1 MYMGK
6 AGGVGTLPEAGA
18 GGKGGGGNSVPRDEE
33 ILGGE
38 AGKTF
43 TTSSTYVTSAMY
55 KRIREERGE

>member
-1 MYMGK
+1 MGK
-6 AGGVGTLPEAGA
+6 AGGVGTLPEPSAAAGA
-18 GGKGGGGNSVPRDEE
+18 SRGNNVPRDED

-43 TTSSTYVTSAMY
+43 TTNTTYVTSAMY

>member
-1 MYMGK
+1 MYTGK
-6 AGGVGTLPEAGA
+6 AGGVGTLPVDGA
-18 GGKGGGGNSVPRDEE
+18 GNVVVRGNNVPKDED

-55 KRIREERGE
+55 KRIREERGD

>member
-1 MYMGK
+1 MGK
-6 AGGVGTLPEAGA
+6 AGGVGTLPEPTS
-18 GGKGGGGNSVPRDEE
+18 GGGRGGGNTVPRDEE

-43 TTSSTYVTSAMY
+43 TTSTSYVTSAMY